1 MELRLLGPP
10 ELVTA
15 GGPIDLGGP
24 RQRTVLSILALN
36 AGRVTPVYH
45 LLDGVWGDDPPPTAR
60 SQIQICISVLRKLI
74 AGSQT
79 MAIRTQPPGY
89 VLTLAPD
96 QLDIDRFHALV
107 ATGRAHAADG
117 RTTEAAADLR
127 AALALWR
134 GPALAGIVSTA
145 VERQSTQLQE
155 QRAAVLEERL
165 DLDLALGRHQ
175 ECVGELRALVA
186 EQPLRE
192 HLHALLMI
200 ALYRC
205 GRQADALEAGRRAR
219 AILADQI
226 GVDPGPELQE
236 TERAVLTRDPAL
248 DLPRVVGA
256 PGQASARSGEERAAV
271 RSARTVP
278 RQLPPSIADFTG
290 RSTQLADVRSAVTG
304 AGDYAMPVV
313 AISGPGGVGKSS
325 LAVRAAHELAGEFP
339 DGQLYADL
347 RSSDV
352 DEGVTRQL
360 ARFLR
365 ALGVPGTSVPDDR
378 DERIEMYRTELAD
391 RRMLV
396 VLDDATDEEQVLSLL
411 PGSPTC
417 AVIVTSRTR
426 LSGLP
431 GAHRIA
437 VDILDTGQSL
447 DLITELIGVQR
458 AAAEPE
464 ACAELVQLCAGL
476 PLALRIAGARLT
488 SRPHWRVADLVR
500 RLADVTH
507 RLDEFAH
514 KGLELRSNIALTY
527 RGLTEPAR
535 RLFRLAALIH
545 APDFPGWAAAALLDS
560 TLHQAEDLL
569 ESLVEAEVLTAATIT
584 GEHPPRFRFHDLIR
598 VFGLEQAAE
607 EESPAEQRAALARYL
622 GGWLSLSD
630 EAHRREYG
638 GEYTVLHGTAERWL
652 PPDGEQPEPIGD
664 SLSWWE
670 RERRGLVPAIR
681 QAAADGLDEACW
693 DLSLTSVTLFEA
705 RGYYDD
711 WAETATL
718 AAGVTGQAGNA
729 RGLAAANYAL
739 GTYAMAQKRL
749 DDALVSFT
757 AALDTFTEIADVH
770 GQALVQRNI
779 AFISRLR
786 GDTRDS
792 ATRYALALAG
802 MRTAGDRMGEAHILS
817 SLARLRIDDGDSRA
831 ARAMLDEALQICVE
845 AKCVRVEAQV
855 TFRLAELHLGCDD
868 LDEARRAL
876 HHTLRAVRDLDDK
889 VGEAYTLQ
897 ALGSLR
903 YREGRL
909 EAAHTSLSHAI
920 GLAQEIGDRWLE
932 GQALFALGEVTLA
945 RHNGKAAVRHL
956 REAADCFA
964 GLNAALWQAKALVLL
979 AEVEILE
986 GDRSAAG
993 GHLGHADALLTG
1005 LDSAE
1010 GKRLTEQ
1017 AARLAAEIG
1026 PQAPSFSQGP
1036 A

>member
-10 ELVTA
+10 ELVSPN
-15 GGPIDLGGP
+15 GPVDLGGP
-24 RQRTVLSILALN
+24 RQRTVLALLALN
-36 AGRVTPVYH
+36 AGRVTPVDY
-45 LLDGVWGDDPPPTAR
+45 LLDAVWGDDPPPTAR

-74 AGSQT
+74 ADSPT
-79 MAIRTQPPGY
+79 MTIRTQPPGY

-96 QLDIDRFHALV
+96 QLDIDQFNALV
-107 ATGRAHAADG
+107 ATGRAHAAAG
-117 RTTEAAADLR
+117 RNAEAATDLR

-134 GPALAGIVSTA
+134 GPALSGIVSAA
-145 VERQSTQLQE
+145 VEGQSTQLQE
-155 QRAAVLEERL
+155 QRLTVLEERL

-175 ECVGELRALVA
+175 ELVA
-186 EQPLRE
+186 ELRTLVAGQPLRE

-236 TERAVLTRDPAL
+236 TERAVLTRDPVLIPSSAGSS
-248 DLPRVVGA
+248 PA
-256 PGQASARSGEERAAV
+256 QTPAHAAGQRATV
-271 RSARTVP
+271 RPARTVP

-290 RSTQLADVRSAVTG
+290 RSGQLAEVHSAITR

-313 AISGPGGVGKSS
+313 AISGQGGVGKSS
-325 LAVRAAHELAGEFP
+325 LAVRAAHELASEFP

-347 RSSDV
+347 HSSDV
-352 DEGVTRQL
+352 DEGVARQL

-365 ALGVPGTSVPDDR
+365 ALGVPGTAVPDER
-378 DERIEMYRTELAD
+378 DERVEMFRTELAD
-391 RRMLV
+391 RRILV
-396 VLDDATDEEQVLSLL
+396 VLEDATDEEQVLSLL

-437 VDILDTGQSL
+437 VDILDAEQSL
-447 DLITELIGVQR
+447 DLIGELIGVER

-464 ACAELVQLCAGL
+464 SCAELVRLCAGL

-507 RLDEFAH
+507 RLDEFTH
-514 KGLELRSNIALTY
+514 KGLELRSTIALAY
-527 RGLTEPAR
+527 HGLDEPAR
-535 RLFRLAALIH
+535 RLFRLAALIQ

-569 ESLVEAEVLTAATIT
+569 ESLVEAEVLTATTIAD
-584 GEHPPRFRFHDLIR
+584 EHPPWFRFHDLIR
-598 VFGLEQAAE
+598 VFGLEQAAA
-607 EESPAEQRAALARYL
+607 EESQAERRAALGRYL
-622 GGWLSLSD
+622 GGWLALSD
-630 EAHRREYG
+630 KAHRREYG
-638 GEYTVLHGTAERWL
+638 GDYTVLRGTAERWT
-652 PPDGEQPEPIGD
+652 PPEGGHPELIG
-664 SLSWWE
+664 SPMGWWE

-681 QAAADGLDEACW
+681 QAAAEEFDEACW

-711 WAETATL
+711 WAETAIL
-718 AAGVTGQAGNA
+718 AAEVTDRADNT
-729 RGLAAANYAL
+729 RGRAAADYNL

-749 DDALVSFT
+749 DDAMESFA
-757 AALDTFTEIADVH
+757 AALATFTSLDDVH

-786 GDTRDS
+786 GDTTES
-792 ATRYALALAG
+792 ANRYALALAG
-802 MRTAGDRMGEAHILS
+802 MRAAGDRIGEAHILS
-817 SLARLRIDDGDSRA
+817 SLARLSIDEGDVTA
-831 ARAMLDEALQICVE
+831 ARTTLDEALQICVE

-876 HHTLRAVRDLDDK
+876 HHTLRAVRDLGDK
-889 VGEAYTLQ
+889 VGEAYTLR

-903 YREGRL
+903 HREGRL
-909 EAAHTSLSHAI
+909 EAAHTSLNHAI
-920 GLAQEIGDRWLE
+920 GLAREVGDRWLE
-932 GQALFALGEVTLA
+932 GQALYSIGEVTLA
-945 RHNGKAAVRHL
+945 RHNGKAAIHHL
-956 REAADCFA
+956 QEAVGCFA
-964 GLNAALWQAKALVLL
+964 ELDAALWHAKALVLL
-979 AEVEILE
+979 AEVTILVGE
-986 GDRSAAG
+986 TSATGD
-993 GHLGHADALLTG
+993 HLRTAEALLAGTE
-1005 LDSAE
+1005 SAE
-1010 GKRLTEQ
+1010 GRRLAEQ
-1017 AARLAAEIG
+1017 AARLAGEID
-1026 PQAPSFSQGP
+1026 PSCRR
-1036 A
+1036 